1 MLNPR
6 SRRTMSYR
14 AVHGFSLVEMIVVV
28 AILAITAGIALPS
41 YQNFA
46 LGSKLGSMANLMVS
60 SAHLARSE
68 AIKRNTAVTLCV
80 SSNGTSCGSGGWEQG
95 WVVLAGTTVIQ
106 RQQAL
111 SAGFKGNSSQ
121 DTHSF
126 PPSGVGTATTTV
138 TFCRATPE
146 AGGTERVLTISATGR
161 PEVSKTNNGSC
172 S

>member
-1 MLNPR
+1 MPR
-6 SRRTMSYR
+6 F
-14 AVHGFSLVEMIVVV
+14 AAHGLSLIEMIVVV
-28 AILAITAGIALPS
+28 AILGITARIALPS

-46 LGSKLGSMANLMVS
+46 LGSKLGSMANFMVS
-60 SAHLARSE
+60 SVHLARSE

-95 WVVLAGTTVIQ
+95 WIVLAGSTVIQ

-111 SAGFKGNSSQ
+111 PAGFKGNSSQ
-121 DTHSF
+121 VTHSF

-146 AGGTERVLTISATGR
+146 AGGTERVVTISATGR